1 MTGTALADA
10 SGALRL
16 RPSREVAL
24 PALIF
29 LAFAL
34 LPLLAS
40 LMAKQY
46 LLDLAACVTVF
57 AVAAVALDLL
67 VSYAGLTSFGHA
79 VFVGLGACAVEFL
92 SAQGIDD
99 ALVSLAVA
107 IAVSMLFAWL
117 TGIACL
123 RTKGAYFIRITLA
136 LGQMI
141 YFIATSLAPFGGDN
155 GLTIAARNSVAG
167 LPLLKRD
174 RAFYYVALICAL
186 ATYLFCRALVASRFG
201 PLLVLVVL
209 FACGGLIGLSARLWR
224 WFGHA

>member
-1 MTGTALADA
+1 MTGTTLAAA
-10 SGALRL
+10 SRALRL

-34 LPLLAS
+34 LPLFAS
-40 LMAKQY
+40 LIAKPY
-46 LLDLAACVTVF
+46 LLDLAACVIVF

-79 VFVGLGACAVEFL
+79 VFVGLGAYAAEFL

-99 ALVSLAVA
+99 ALVSPPVA

-117 TGIACL
+117 TGIVCL
-123 RTKGAYFIRITLA
+123 RTKGAYFIRIT

-155 GLTIAARNSVAG
+155 GLTIAARNTVAG
-167 LPLLKRD
+167 LPLLKRN
-174 RAFYYVALICAL
+174 RAFYYVALICAP

-224 WFGHA
+224 RFDHA

>member
-1 MTGTALADA
+1 MTGTALAAA
-10 SGALRL
+10 SRAIRL
-16 RPSREVAL
+16 RPSREAAL

-46 LLDLAACVTVF
+46 LLDLAACVIVF

-67 VSYAGLTSFGHA
+67 VSYAGLTSFDHA
-79 VFVGLGACAVEFL
+79 VFVGLAAYAVEFL

-99 ALVSLAVA
+99 ALVSLTVA

-117 TGIACL
+117 TGIVCL

-167 LPLLKRD
+167 LPLLKHD

-209 FACGGLIGLSARLWR
+209 FACGGLIGLSAQLWR
-224 WFGHA
+224 WFDHA

>member
-1 MTGTALADA
+1 M
-10 SGALRL
+10 
-16 RPSREVAL
+16 AL
-24 PALIF
+24 PALVI

-34 LPLLAS
+34 LPLLAIVDGETIS
-40 LMAKQY
+40 ARLGG
-46 LLDLAACVTVF
+46 LRHRF
-57 AVAAVALDLL
+57 RGRG
-67 VSYAGLTSFGHA
+67 SPGLTSFGHA
-79 VFVGLGACAVEFL
+79 VFVGLGAHAVEFL

-99 ALVSLAVA
+99 ALISLPVA

-117 TGIACL
+117 TGIVCL

-209 FACGGLIGLSARLWR
+209 FACGGLIGHSARLWR